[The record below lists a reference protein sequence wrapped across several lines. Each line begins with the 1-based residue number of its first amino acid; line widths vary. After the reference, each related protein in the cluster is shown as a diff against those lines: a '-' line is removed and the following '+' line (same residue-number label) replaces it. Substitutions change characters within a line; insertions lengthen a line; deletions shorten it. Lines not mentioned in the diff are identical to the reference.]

1 MVSEMGCGFREEQ
14 TMEEKERDM
23 AEQVQR
29 TETEGLPEER
39 AEKKAGRR
47 FRLTGSTAAKIIAFF
62 LLVVSSAAAILSGAV
77 CYVLADAGMY
87 LNRMDVIIKQGL
99 RGEMYQV
106 AYTVRN
112 CLQIGRASCRERVWQ
127 LV

>member
-1 MVSEMGCGFREEQ
+1 
-14 TMEEKERDM
+14 MEEKERDM

-29 TETEGLPEER
+29 TETEGLPGER

-99 RGEMYQV
+99 RGE
-106 AYTVRN
+106 R
-112 CLQIGRASCRERVWQ
+112 
-127 LV
+127 